1 MDDSDVLAAERLRD
15 RLTELRSELRETYAT
30 AARPVGSQKLRV
42 KTADAAEQWLVRVEP
57 QLRTARG
64 IKPDHLADRS
74 IAFQRLLSLSERESR
89 RGLYE
94 KEIARILDDY
104 RAEVVFPAKV
114 ALQPGAR
121 PLREEPRFV
130 ATAFVG
136 HSFAEREREVVSS
149 VVQALASVGIHT
161 ETGERPA
168 ADKISVKVKRRI
180 EAQHMFVGVFTRGD
194 RLGRRQRWTTSA
206 WVIDEKA
213 YAHARGKRL
222 ILLRENGVDSI
233 GGIQGDQEYIPF
245 DRARL
250 DKLALAVIALFD
262 VSVKN
267 LRS

>member
-1 MDDSDVLAAERLRD
+1 MDANDVLEAERLRD
-15 RLTELRSELRETYAT
+15 RLIELRGELRATYASV
-30 AARPVGSQKLRV
+30 ARPVGSQKLRA

-94 KEIARILDDY
+94 KEIAGILYDY
-104 RAEVVFPAKV
+104 RAQIVFPAKV

-130 ATAFVG
+130 PTAFVG
-136 HSFAEREREVVSS
+136 HSFADKDRGVVAC
-149 VVQALASVGIHT
+149 VVQALASVGVHT

-168 ADKISVKVKRRI
+168 ADKVSVKVKRRI
-180 EAQHMFVGVFTRGD
+180 ESQHMFVGVFTRGE
-194 RLGRRQRWTTSA
+194 RIGRTQRWTTSA
-206 WVIDEKA
+206 WVIDEKT
-213 YAHARGKRL
+213 YAHARSKRL
-222 ILLRENGVDSI
+222 ILLRETGVDSI

-245 DRARL
+245 DRTRI
-250 DKLALAVIALFD
+250 DQLALAIISLFD
-262 VSVKN
+262 VSVKD